1 MTGAITRREATGVV
15 DPRSGEVVEL
25 ANAPHSELVDVFL
38 ELAKR
43 EKAFKD
49 WRTAVEDE
57 LVRRHGDRRAAQV
70 VGNHEVDV
78 DRGYGRVWDMD
89 DLLPTLQHLVAEGH
103 LESHVAHSLYRVKT
117 EQVAN
122 GRELASLL
130 NRLDGDA
137 LAELRR
143 CFRWEQRG
151 RAKVRVTPVVEL

>member
-78 DRGYGRVWDMD
+78 DRGYGRVWDPEELEMVAHD
-89 DLLPTLQHLVAEGH
+89 LVARGLVRREDVDG
-103 LESHVAHSLYRVKT
+103 LVEDVLKVD
-117 EQVAN
+117 
-122 GRELASLL
+122 GRKAQSLL
-130 NRLDGDA
+130 NRVDGDA
-137 LAELRR
+137 LAEIRR
-143 CFRWEQRG
+143 CFTWAQKG
-151 RAKVRVTPVVEL
+151 RAKVKVTPVVEL